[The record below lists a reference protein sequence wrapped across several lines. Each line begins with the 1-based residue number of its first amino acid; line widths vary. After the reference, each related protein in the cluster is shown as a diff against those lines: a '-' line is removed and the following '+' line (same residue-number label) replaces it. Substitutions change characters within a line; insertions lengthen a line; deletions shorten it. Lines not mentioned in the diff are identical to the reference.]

1 MIRSIKEHFE
11 RQQENLEQIEEFL
24 NHLLK
29 VVKDNK
35 EESEKM

>member
-24 NHLLK
+24 NQLLK

>member
-24 NHLLK
+24 NQLLK

-35 EESEKM
+35 DESEKM